1 MKNGLN
7 DFNIKARQG
16 CAVFPGGTFTAVFK
30 ITSFD
35 ALYCMDKK
43 MTFCIAT
50 ILCTRVEEEKTN
62 LHGLTKSPRFVSW

>member
-16 CAVFPGGTFTAVFK
+16 CAVFHGGTFTAVFK

-50 ILCTRVEEEKTN
+50 ILCTRVCMVWRN
-62 LHGLTKSPRFVSW
+62 HPDLSAGN